1 MLVTR
6 KLNEV
11 ANGQV
16 WCHHIRREFSMLF
29 KKDVQRKNRDSLAG
43 EVLSNEVVISREPV
57 SWSSFKEDWQRFKR
71 AEKADRSSRDEG

>member
-1 MLVTR
+1 
-6 KLNEV
+6 
-11 ANGQV
+11 
-16 WCHHIRREFSMLF
+16 MLF